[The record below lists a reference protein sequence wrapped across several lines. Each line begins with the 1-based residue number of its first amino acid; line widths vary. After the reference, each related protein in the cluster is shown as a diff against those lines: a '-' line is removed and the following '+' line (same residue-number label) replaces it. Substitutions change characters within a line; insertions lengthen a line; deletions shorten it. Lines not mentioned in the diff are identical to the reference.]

1 MSPSGKGGGRHAEAE
16 PLGWAGEEPRPAG
29 KPALQSFRTSLGSS
43 PRPAVPRTPEFFRL
57 PPPQAPTQIL
67 GF

>member
-29 KPALQSFRTSLGSS
+29 KPALPSFRTSLGSS
-43 PRPAVPRTPEFFRL
+43 PRASQGPQSPSASLLLRL
-57 PPPQAPTQIL
+57 RLKIL